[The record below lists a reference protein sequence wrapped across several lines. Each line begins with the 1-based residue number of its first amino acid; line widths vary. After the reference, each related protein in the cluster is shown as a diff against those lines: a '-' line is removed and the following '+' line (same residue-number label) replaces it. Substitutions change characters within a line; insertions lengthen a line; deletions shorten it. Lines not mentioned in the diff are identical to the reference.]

1 MGQSVSESDLGHG
14 TRNYRQA
21 TPLHL
26 SLLTIGLRCHPKQA
40 PHCRGKRV
48 RWGGTTK
55 GPELLILSE
64 RVGRGGHIEQEGS
77 YLDTNRGVKIVSLV
91 VVWTVS

>member
-40 PHCRGKRV
+40 PLSGPLSREEGQMGRNDEGTRV
-48 RWGGTTK
+48 ADIVGESGQRWA
-55 GPELLILSE
+55 
-64 RVGRGGHIEQEGS
+64 H
-77 YLDTNRGVKIVSLV
+77 
-91 VVWTVS
+91 